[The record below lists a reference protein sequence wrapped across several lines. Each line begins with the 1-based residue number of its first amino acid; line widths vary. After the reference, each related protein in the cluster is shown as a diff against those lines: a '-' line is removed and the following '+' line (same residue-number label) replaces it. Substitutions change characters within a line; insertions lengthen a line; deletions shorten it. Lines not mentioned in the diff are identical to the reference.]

1 MPVFVDKLFRMEKLL
16 KQKKKD
22 SVKIINS
29 ILKSLGFNK
38 IEITIYDL
46 LLKKS
51 LTIKQIKKEINV
63 TERCVRNHIK
73 GLLRKGFIER
83 TIISGK
89 RLKYTY
95 KSISIKKVWEK
106 LKKEVADLIDEIN
119 RSLTLI

>member
-1 MPVFVDKLFRMEKLL
+1 MPVIVDKLFKMKKLL
-16 KQKKKD
+16 KKKKKD

-38 IEITIYDL
+38 IEIAIYNL

-73 GLLRKGFIER
+73 SLLKRGLIER
-83 TIISGK
+83 AIISEK

-95 KSISIKKVWEK
+95 KSVSIKKVWKK
-106 LKKEVADLIDEIN
+106 LKKEVMDLIDEIS